1 MGINLKNSLRVA
13 VTWRSKSGKQRGA
26 RGRAESRS
34 AADRGQ
40 PPLVRL
46 AFRSDGPADG
56 AGRRARITAARSSI
70 AGKYRAKKTDHDSR
84 DTESIAR
91 LRLYRTQGALWTV
104 ASLEQRRRQSL
115 RRHAGAHPRIPPG
128 IEQML
133 GKDLTDATWEMKRY
147 SRHKALVVERQI
159 HEQQE
164 MEEVEEAEEA
174 EQLEESAEE
183 SEQAKQADKPGVEG
197 EQIEQAEDV
206 KQAGAPTTQ
215 FERMLELAAVVDSAL
230 DCDDIIAGPVD
241 ELEYAAALQSSIQ
254 YYERLDR
261 LYSVAMA
268 RREDVLKQL
277 DLYRQGLG
285 RHLRRVS
292 DDIIEGEFSQTQQEA
307 PSITGPDAGA
317 Q

>member
-1 MGINLKNSLRVA
+1 LVFDPMAPTVPVA
-13 VTWRSKSGKQRGA
+13 APASPPQDRALPANTVHGKQTMTKDLQKSSPATDFAKLKELFG
-26 RGRAESRS
+26 
-34 AADRGQ
+34 
-40 PPLVRL
+40 PPPVLSSEDPKAYDAML
-46 AFRSDGPADG
+46 
-56 AGRRARITAARSSI
+56 ARII
-70 AGKYRAKKTDHDSR
+70 
-84 DTESIAR
+84 ES
-91 LRLYRTQGALWTV
+91 LK
-104 ASLEQRRRQSL
+104 ASDF
-115 RRHAGAHPRIPPG
+115 
-128 IEQML
+128 IEQLL
-133 GKDLTDATWEMKRY
+133 GKDLMDATWEMKRY
-147 SRHKALVVERQI
+147 SRHKALVIERQI

-164 MEEVEEAEEA
+164 MEETEEAEEA

-183 SEQAKQADKPGVEG
+183 SEQAKQADKPAVKG
-197 EQIEQAEDV
+197 EQIEQEEV

-215 FERMLELAAVVDSAL
+215 FERMLELAAVVDSVVP

-241 ELEYAAALQSSIQ
+241 ELENAAALQSGIQ

-292 DDIIEGEFSQTQQEA
+292 DDIIEGEFSETREEA